1 MEFLQLKALFKEI
14 PAPRSTAFPG
24 GTQRTSAVM
33 HRPSTGL
40 CTVGCACGSLMSAQ
54 THAAWLI
61 RSGCALAWPGYR
73 HANTGWSKCDTLV
86 VRPCR
91 ATWQNW

>member
-14 PAPRSTAFPG
+14 PAPGSTAFPG

-40 CTVGCACGSLMSAQ
+40 CTA
-54 THAAWLI
+54 
-61 RSGCALAWPGYR
+61 GYL

-86 VRPCR
+86 VWPCR